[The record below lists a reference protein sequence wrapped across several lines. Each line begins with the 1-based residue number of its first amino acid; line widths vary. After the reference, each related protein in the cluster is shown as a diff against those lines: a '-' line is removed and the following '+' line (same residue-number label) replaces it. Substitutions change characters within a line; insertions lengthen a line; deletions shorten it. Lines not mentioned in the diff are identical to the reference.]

1 MAKEINWFDMG
12 DSKDLFKGVI
22 TAGVSLIVLGAGLKI
37 FKDFF

>member
-1 MAKEINWFDMG
+1 MKELDWFGG

-22 TAGVSLIVLGAGLKI
+22 TVGVSLIVLGAGLKI